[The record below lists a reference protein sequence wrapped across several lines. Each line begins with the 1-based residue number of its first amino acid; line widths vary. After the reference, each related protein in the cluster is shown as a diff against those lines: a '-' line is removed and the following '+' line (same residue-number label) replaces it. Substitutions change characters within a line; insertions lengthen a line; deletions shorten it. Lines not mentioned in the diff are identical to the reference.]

1 MNQKIIII
9 SLLMTILAAS
19 GIAETAAQVTYKD
32 YLRADAVM
40 SYSDHVYS
48 SAVSP
53 HWLGDSHYFWYE
65 NHEKDGNFFYL
76 VDAET
81 SRNSRLLTGRNLQFI
96 FRRSRNI
103 SSNCFWRKD
112 RSRLRHGI

>member
-1 MNQKIIII
+1 MEFNIFMNQKIIII
-9 SLLMTILAAS
+9 SLLMIILAAS

-81 SRNSRLLTGRNLQFI
+81 G
-96 FRRSRNI
+96 
-103 SSNCFWRKD
+103 KK
-112 RSRLRHGI
+112 